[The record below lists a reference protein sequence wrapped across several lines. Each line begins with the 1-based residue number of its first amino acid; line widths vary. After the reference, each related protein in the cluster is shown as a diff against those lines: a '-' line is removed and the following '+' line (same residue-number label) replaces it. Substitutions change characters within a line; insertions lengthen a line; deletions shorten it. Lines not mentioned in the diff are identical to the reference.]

1 MKKIKIFIACDTTNL
16 TKAKRIINQTKT
28 NKIKIGYKFGLEF
41 MNSKNGRRF
50 ISSLKNKGIDFEQQT
65 AGDFKRTVTMFG
77 KNTEKDRKKLKEQL
91 EDIHVLFKNFIKDN
105 RKILDV
111 EKVAT
116 GEYWYGKD
124 ALDLKL
130 IDKILT
136 SDEHVISMKESFD
149 IIHVKYMPPK
159 SLSDKLSKFS
169 SRFSSNLLQ
178 KFEQK
183 NYDDHLFK

>member
-1 MKKIKIFIACDTTNL
+1 MKIDKKIIKELSDYLEEFNL
-16 TKAKRIINQTKT
+16 TE
-28 NKIKIGYKFGLEF
+28 LEY
-41 MNSKNGRRF
+41 
-50 ISSLKNKGIDFEQQT
+50 
-65 AGDFKRTVTMFG
+65 
-77 KNTEKDRKKLKEQL
+77 TEKDRKKLKEQL

-105 RKILDV
+105 RKILDI

-149 IIHVKYMPPK
+149 IIHIK
-159 SLSDKLSKFS
+159 
-169 SRFSSNLLQ
+169 
-178 KFEQK
+178 
-183 NYDDHLFK
+183 

>member
-1 MKKIKIFIACDTTNL
+1 
-16 TKAKRIINQTKT
+16 
-28 NKIKIGYKFGLEF
+28 
-41 MNSKNGRRF
+41 
-50 ISSLKNKGIDFEQQT
+50 
-65 AGDFKRTVTMFG
+65 MFG

-136 SDEHVISMKESFD
+136 SDEHVISMKEIFD

-183 NYDDHLFK
+183 NYDDNLFK